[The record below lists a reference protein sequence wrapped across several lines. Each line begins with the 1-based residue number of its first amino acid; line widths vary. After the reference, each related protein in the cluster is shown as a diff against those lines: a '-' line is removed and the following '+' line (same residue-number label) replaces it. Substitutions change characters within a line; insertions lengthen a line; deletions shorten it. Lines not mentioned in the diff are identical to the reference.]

1 MTVDNHSPTTFVG
14 QLYIE
19 FLPESFQACDL
30 VYNLCQSELA
40 KPVFCC
46 LNSSGN
52 LCSFQERANWRA
64 L

>member
-19 FLPESFQACDL
+19 FLPEFFRACDL
-30 VYNLCQSELA
+30 VYNFCQS
-40 KPVFCC
+40 KSTQPVFC
-46 LNSSGN
+46 LDSSGN
-52 LCSFQERANWRA
+52 LCSFQKWAKWRA